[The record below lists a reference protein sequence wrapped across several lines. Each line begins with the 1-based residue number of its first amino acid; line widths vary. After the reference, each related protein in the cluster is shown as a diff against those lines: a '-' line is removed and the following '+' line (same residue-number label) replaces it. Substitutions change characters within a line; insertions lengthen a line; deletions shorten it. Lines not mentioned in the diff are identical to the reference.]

1 MELVRKIPSF
11 MVQKALLEVTK
22 GRQAL
27 KTWFDARPVRG
38 PCPPDLRIPVVVMG
52 HIEARNSADDG
63 EVTEFSVVV
72 DSFLLPT
79 RIQLVDVPPF
89 PALLEALETEPE
101 VFF

>member
-52 HIEARNSADDG
+52 HIEDRNSADDG

-72 DSFLLPT
+72 DSFMIPDSIETGDGPPLPYLLG
-79 RIQLVDVPPF
+79 
-89 PALLEALETEPE
+89 ALEDRKRGG
-101 VFF
+101 